1 MNVAQGISKKCA
13 HRALIAL
20 KQAECVFFDV
30 DSTIIHQEGLDEL
43 AHYLGKRKEIEELT
57 NMYSI
62 H

>member
-1 MNVAQGISKKCA
+1 MNVAQVISKKGA
-13 HRALIAL
+13 QRALVAL

-57 NMYSI
+57 NMFVI
-62 H
+62 R